1 MKKKKCKCYNCKLEG
16 FNIDFI
22 PFTTENKKV
31 CYFCTD
37 ECKEYTIN
45 TNYNQLQVYYLII
58 EVINSNV
65 PKSTQTYILNQLKNY
80 KEVELEIIKNYLL
93 ERKSYLID
101 FLETKDFKNKTMKA
115 KYIFTILIDNL
126 EKEKKR
132 LVNQEKRLQIE
143 EQSLLF
149 FEMEELSSTH
159 IKQNHDISQFL
170 N

>member
-1 MKKKKCKCYNCKLEG
+1 MKKKKCKCYNCKSEG

-22 PFTTENKKV
+22 SFTTENKKV
-31 CYFCTD
+31 CYFCTN
-37 ECKEYTIN
+37 ECKDYTIN

-58 EVINSNV
+58 EVIDSNV

-101 FLETKDFKNKTMKA
+101 FLETKDFKNKTTKA

-132 LVNQEKRLQIE
+132 LVNQEKRLQETFEAMVEYETLIKTNIKKNIDV
-143 EQSLLF
+143 SSF
-149 FEMEELSSTH
+149 FE
-159 IKQNHDISQFL
+159 
-170 N
+170 

>member
-1 MKKKKCKCYNCKLEG
+1 MKKKKCKCYNCKSEG

-31 CYFCTD
+31 CYFCTN
-37 ECKEYTIN
+37 ECKDYTIN

-58 EVINSNV
+58 EVIDSNV

-80 KEVELEIIKNYLL
+80 KEVELEIVKNYLL
-93 ERKSYLID
+93 ERKNYLID
-101 FLETKDFKNKTMKA
+101 FLETKDFKNKTMKV

-132 LVNQEKRLQIE
+132 LVNQKRRLQETFESMVEYETLIKTNIKKNIDV
-143 EQSLLF
+143 SSF
-149 FEMEELSSTH
+149 FE
-159 IKQNHDISQFL
+159 
-170 N
+170 